1 MKMSRRALRMEKHH
15 KRKRSVLGINLVSLM
30 DIFTILVFFLLVNS
44 SEVEVLPSAKTIQLP
59 ESLAAE
65 KPRETLVVMVTE
77 DEIRRKCKRN
87 LMAAY
92 RKAGIQVAH
101 NPVADLTAPK
111 VRQLEEI
118 VEAAAEW
125 LHTERIAVHC
135 NAGVGRTG
143 VVVGCLAA
151 RMLHL
156 RGEQALDFV
165 HQHMHVNLTNEQKR
179 FISDWADK
187 RFHG

>member
-1 MKMSRRALRMEKHH
+1 VFSFLDQIDAGIFQQIPIECGGSLFVSPMPFGPYDTLNRVMRCYRRRHVQ
-15 KRKRSVLGINLVSLM
+15 RVIVL
-30 DIFTILVFFLLVNS
+30 
-44 SEVEVLPSAKTIQLP
+44 
-59 ESLAAE
+59 
-65 KPRETLVVMVTE
+65 VTE

-101 NPVADLTAPK
+101 NPVVDLTAPK
-111 VRQLEEI
+111 VEQLEEI
-118 VEAAAEW
+118 IDAAVDW
-125 LHTERIAVHC
+125 LHSERIAVHC

-165 HQHMHVNLTNEQKR
+165 HQHMHVNLTSEQKR
-179 FISDWADK
+179 FINDWADK

>member
-1 MKMSRRALRMEKHH
+1 MFSFLDQVDAGIFQQIPIDCGGSLFVSPMPYGPYDTLNRVIRCYRRRHVE
-15 KRKRSVLGINLVSLM
+15 RVVVL
-30 DIFTILVFFLLVNS
+30 
-44 SEVEVLPSAKTIQLP
+44 
-59 ESLAAE
+59 
-65 KPRETLVVMVTE
+65 VTE

-87 LMAAY
+87 LMAVY
-92 RKAGIQVAH
+92 RKAGIRVEH

-111 VRQLEEI
+111 AQQLEDIIEST
-118 VEAAAEW
+118 VGW
-125 LHTERIAVHC
+125 LQNERIAVHC

-165 HQHMHVNLTNEQKR
+165 HEHMHVNLTNEQKR
-179 FISDWADK
+179 FICDWANT